1 MKVDRIRLR
10 LWGVAVPWA
19 AGLFLIACALT
30 TGCAEKAV
38 EKAPEDFEKARE
50 EHFDM
55 MRRETGQ
62 APQAPADAGQK

>member
-10 LWGVAVPWA
+10 LWGLAVPSA

-38 EKAPEDFEKARE
+38 ERTPEDFEKARE
-50 EHFDM
+50 KHFEM
-55 MRRETGQ
+55 MRQESGQ
-62 APQAPADAGQK
+62 APAGAGQK